1 MITQLILGGILL
13 GGVYA
18 LMAIGLTLIFGV
30 MRIVNFAHGEFVML
44 GMYVTFLLYS
54 TLNIGPYYAILI
66 VTPLMFVFGW
76 IINQILIRRL
86 IGAEHVTQIFVTV
99 GLSMMMTSGAL
110 MIFSG
115 NFLRVQTPFAT
126 NAIELGS
133 GILIGVPQLIAFL
146 ISMVVSGLMFV
157 FLKKT
162 MVGKAIRATTQ
173 NRMSATLMGVDI
185 KKIYAFTFAIGTAL
199 TGLSAALLMPMYPV
213 FPTIGTNFVLMTF
226 VVVVMGGLGSV
237 PGALLGGLIIGVIE
251 TIGAYYFDP
260 GWKQA
265 VYFVVFI
272 LLLVFRPQGFFGQ
285 IGAEEL

>member
-1 MITQLILGGILL
+1 MIIQLILGGILL

-30 MRIVNFAHGEFVML
+30 MRIVNFAHGELVML
-44 GMYVTFLLYS
+44 GMYMVFFLYS
-54 TLNIGPYYAILI
+54 TLQIGPYYAILI
-66 VTPLMFVFGW
+66 VTPLMFVIGW
-76 IINQILIRRL
+76 ILNQTLIKRL

-99 GLSMMMTSGAL
+99 GLSMMLSSGAL

-115 NFLRVQTPFAT
+115 NFLRVQTSMT
-126 NAIELGS
+126 TKSVEIGS
-133 GILIGVPQLIAFL
+133 GILIGVPQLIAFI
-146 ISMVVSGLMFV
+146 ISMIVSAFMFL
-157 FLKKT
+157 FLKRT
-162 MVGKAIRATTQ
+162 MLGKAIRATTQ
-173 NRMSATLMGVDI
+173 NRMSSTLMGVDI

-213 FPTIGTNFVLMTF
+213 FPTIGVNFVLMTF
-226 VVVVMGGLGSV
+226 VVVVMGGLGSI

-251 TIGAYYFDP
+251 TISAYYIDP

-265 VYFVVFI
+265 VYFTVFI